1 MRKLFLLA
9 LAVAPTAF
17 SQKKAQQ
24 LKPPAITVLERTA
37 HRDQDRLNIDGRLK
51 NTGEKQAT
59 DLVIIVDILDSG
71 KQLLTTQKGASEPES
86 IDPGQEGEF
95 HSQMPLPARAV
106 FVRLSF
112 EDGSTRE
119 IKATNAGLFAID

>member
-1 MRKLFLLA
+1 MRTLFLLA

-24 LKPPAITVLERTA
+24 LKPPAIAVLERTA

-51 NTGEKQAT
+51 NTGEKQAA

-86 IDPGQEGEF
+86 IDPGEEGEF

-119 IKATNAGLFAID
+119 IKATNAGPFAID

>member
-1 MRKLFLLA
+1 MRTLFLLA

-17 SQKKAQQ
+17 SQKKAPQ
-24 LKPPAITVLERTA
+24 LKPPAIAVLERAA

-119 IKATNAGLFAID
+119 IKATNAGPFAID